1 MKAVVPQLDPTLQD
15 SPLYSP
21 AIAPVPPSERTW
33 KALDFAALWIGMCV
47 VLTTY
52 TLAGGLMSA
61 SMTPSQALLTIT
73 LGNLVV
79 LVPMLLMGFIG
90 ARHGIPFPVLAR
102 ATFGLS
108 GANVAAMT
116 RALVGCG
123 WFGIQTWL
131 GGLAIS
137 TIAARIWPAWT
148 VLPGHDFIAFALCWV
163 IQMAIIMRG
172 MTAVQRFERF
182 AAPLLLVVS
191 ACLLWWAVKQS
202 HGFSGLWHS
211 TLSLQHHTNPDG
223 SDRFAVL
230 FWPGLAANVGY
241 WATLSLNIP
250 DFTRYARSQ
259 GAHMLG
265 QGLAL
270 PLTMA
275 GFSAIGIAVT
285 AASLMLFK
293 EPMWNPVELIP
304 RITHSAPLLVLA
316 MVAILLAQFTTNIAA
331 NVVAPANDFINLAP
345 RRISFGLGALLT
357 GLIGIAMFPWL
368 LLEHA
373 GAYVFTWLGGY
384 GSLLGAFCGVMLCD
398 YFLIRRMR
406 LDVWPLYRPDGH
418 ARWVW
423 TALAAVVL
431 AVTPVIPGFIRAA
444 TVPGGI
450 VEHGILWDRLYTY
463 GWFFTFLAGV
473 CWHVLLG
480 LPTMLAKTMRHG
492 QKDSGNQ

>member
-1 MKAVVPQLDPTLQD
+1 MKATPPALDHTLQD
-15 SPLYSP
+15 SPLYSQ
-21 AIAPVPPSERTW
+21 AIAPVPSAQRTW
-33 KALDFAALWIGMCV
+33 GALDFAALWIGMCV

-61 SMTPSQALLTIT
+61 GMTPGQALLTIT
-73 LGNLVV
+73 VGNMVV
-79 LVPMLLMGFIG
+79 LIPMLLMGFIG

-131 GGLAIS
+131 GGLAVS
-137 TIAARIWPAWT
+137 AIAARVWPGWT
-148 VLPGHDFIAFALCWV
+148 ALPGHDFFAFGLCWV
-163 IQMAIIMRG
+163 VQMAIIMRG
-172 MTAVQRFERF
+172 MAAVQRFERF

-191 ACLLWWAVKQS
+191 VGLLWWAVKQS

-250 DFTRYARSQ
+250 DFPRHARSQ

-285 AASLMLFK
+285 AASLMLFA
-293 EPMWNPVELIP
+293 EPIWNPVALIP

-345 RRISFGLGALLT
+345 KRISFGLGALLT
-357 GLIGIAMFPWL
+357 GLMGIAMFPWL

-384 GSLLGAFCGVMLCD
+384 GSLLGAFSGVMLCD

-406 LDVWPLYRPDGH
+406 LDVWSLYRPDGH
-418 ARWVW
+418 TRWVW

-431 AVTPVIPGFIRAA
+431 AIAPVVPGFIHAA

-450 VEHGILWDRLYTY
+450 IEQGTLWDRLYTY
-463 GWFFTFLAGV
+463 GWFFTCLAGA
-473 CWHVLLG
+473 CWHVLLS
-480 LPTMLAKTMRHG
+480 LPARLA
-492 QKDSGNQ
+492 SGASAVQEGSRT